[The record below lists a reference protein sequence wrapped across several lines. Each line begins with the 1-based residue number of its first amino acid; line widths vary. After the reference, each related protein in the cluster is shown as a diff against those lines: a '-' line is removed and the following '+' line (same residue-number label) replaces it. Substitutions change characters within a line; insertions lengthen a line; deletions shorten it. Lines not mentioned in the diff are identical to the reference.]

1 MSCFWDSLIQSI
13 SNEDKTNFF
22 NNNINP
28 IDFAKTLKQKNT
40 LTLNVTWNNENL
52 TTQFLDE
59 NKQAIDSYDTNTIYN
74 GYYCSTCE
82 PFLFLLCE
90 LLNIEIQHNYNNNL
104 MIYKNIKNNRYII
117 KINSDNGHCW
127 R

>member
-22 NNNINP
+22 NNNLNP
-28 IDFAKTLKQKNT
+28 NDFAKTLKKKNT

-82 PFLFLLCE
+82 PFLFLLSE

-104 MIYKNIKNNRYII
+104 IYY
-117 KINSDNGHCW
+117 
-127 R
+127 

>member
-22 NNNINP
+22 NNNLNP
-28 IDFAKTLKQKNT
+28 NDFAKTLKKKNT

-82 PFLFLLCE
+82 PFLFLLSE

-104 MIYKNIKNNRYII
+104 MVYKHTKNNRYTI

-127 R
+127 K

>member
-22 NNNINP
+22 NNNLNP
-28 IDFAKTLKQKNT
+28 IDFVKYLKQKNT

-59 NKQAIDSYDTNTIYN
+59 NRQAIDLYDTNTIYN

-82 PFLFLLCE
+82 PFLFLLSE

-104 MIYKNIKNNRYII
+104 MVYKHIKNNKYII

>member
-13 SNEDKTNFF
+13 SNEDKMTFF
-22 NNNINP
+22 NNNLNP

-40 LTLNVTWNNENL
+40 LTLNVTWNTENL

-74 GYYCSTCE
+74 GYYCSSCE

-104 MIYKNIKNNRYII
+104 MIYKHIKNNRYII

-127 R
+127 K

>member
-13 SNEDKTNFF
+13 SNEDKITFF
-22 NNNINP
+22 NNNLNP

-40 LTLNVTWNNENL
+40 LTLNVTWNTENL

-74 GYYCSTCE
+74 GYYCSSCE

-104 MIYKNIKNNRYII
+104 MIYKHIKNNRYII

-127 R
+127 K

>member
-13 SNEDKTNFF
+13 SNEDKITFF
-22 NNNINP
+22 NNNLNP

-59 NKQAIDSYDTNTIYN
+59 NKQAIDSYDINTIYN

-82 PFLFLLCE
+82 PFLFLICE

-104 MIYKNIKNNRYII
+104 MIYKHIKNNRYII

-127 R
+127 K

>member
-13 SNEDKTNFF
+13 SNEDRITFF
-22 NNNINP
+22 NNNLNP

-40 LTLNVTWNNENL
+40 LTLNVTWNTENL

-82 PFLFLLCE
+82 PFLFLICE

-104 MIYKNIKNNRYII
+104 MIYKHIKNNRYII

-127 R
+127 K

>member
-13 SNEDKTNFF
+13 SNEDKITYF
-22 NNNINP
+22 NNNLNP

-40 LTLNVTWNNENL
+40 LTLNVTWNTENL

-74 GYYCSTCE
+74 GYYCSSCE

-90 LLNIEIQHNYNNNL
+90 LLNIEIHHNYNNNL
-104 MIYKNIKNNRYII
+104 MIYKHIKNNRYII

-127 R
+127 K

>member
-40 LTLNVTWNNENL
+40 LALNVTWNNENL

-104 MIYKNIKNNRYII
+104 MIYKHIKNNRYII

>member
-104 MIYKNIKNNRYII
+104 MIYKHIKNNRYII